1 MTGLPRTL
9 AALPIIAVLAC
20 GGKRVMVPPRIDLQ
34 QHEVLAIIQFKSS
47 SEGKLG
53 ELATTRF
60 MEDVRIDQGLV
71 RIVELGTEEEALQQV
86 NAERLDRAAFMA
98 LGAEHDVATIFVG
111 ELEVSDIRPTVS
123 VSGDLRNLGAAA
135 DVDATL
141 TVQMI
146 ETASGASL
154 WSRSASVTQRV
165 GQVSLIGGRPTFDA
179 DDPEHAYGELVYA
192 LVDLV
197 TADFKVSWVKQ

>member
-1 MTGLPRTL
+1 MRRLL
-9 AALPIIAVLAC
+9 ISCVALTIVTNPGC
-20 GGKRVMVPPRIDLQ
+20 GGKKVMVPPRIDLQ
-34 QHEVLAIIQFKSS
+34 QHEVLAIIEFASS
-47 SEGKLG
+47 NEGKLG

-71 RIVELGTEEEALQQV
+71 RIVELGTEEEALRQV
-86 NAERLDRAAFMA
+86 DAERLDRNAYMA
-98 LGAEHDVATIFVG
+98 LGAEHNVATIFTG
-111 ELEVSDIRPTVS
+111 ELEVSDIRPAIS

-135 DVDATL
+135 DIDATL

-165 GQVSLIGGRPTFDA
+165 GQLSVIGGRPIFDA

>member
-1 MTGLPRTL
+1 MKRLLIPCATL
-9 AALPIIAVLAC
+9 TIIAASGC
-20 GGKRVMVPPRIDLQ
+20 GGKKVMVPPRIDLQ
-34 QHEVLAIIQFKSS
+34 QHEVLAIIEFASS
-47 SEGKLG
+47 DEGKLG

-60 MEDVRIDQGLV
+60 MEHVRIDQGLV
-71 RIVELGTEEEALQQV
+71 RIVELGTEEEALRQV
-86 NAERLDRAAFMA
+86 DAERLDRAAYTA
-98 LGAEHDVATIFVG
+98 LGAEHNVATIFTG
-111 ELEVSDIRPTVS
+111 ELEVSDIRPAVS
-123 VSGDLRNLGAAA
+123 ISGDLRNLGAAA

-154 WSRSASVTQRV
+154 WSRSASVTRRV
-165 GQVSLIGGRPTFDA
+165 GQLSVIGGRPIFDA